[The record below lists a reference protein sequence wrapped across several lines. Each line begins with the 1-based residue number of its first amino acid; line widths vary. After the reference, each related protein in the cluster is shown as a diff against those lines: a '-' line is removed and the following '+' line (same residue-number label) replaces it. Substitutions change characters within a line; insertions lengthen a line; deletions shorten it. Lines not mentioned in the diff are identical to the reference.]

1 MHALRLS
8 SLLDSTTCSQRLLLD
23 ICLPSLPIQCP
34 SSPSK
39 CPSSPS
45 SPSFSPFCCPPLPA
59 AVALLYHVD
68 ARAADLLMKSV
79 TAASRRCPASAF
91 AGTIMNAG
99 GRGRAGQGSAGQG
112 RVGQGR
118 AGRVRQAG
126 GQAGLW
132 GVGCLSG
139 SLNWSNVA
147 LLAWAP
153 VP

>member
-23 ICLPSLPIQCP
+23 ICLPSLPIQ
-34 SSPSK
+34 

-112 RVGQGR
+112 RAGQAGGR
-118 AGRVRQAG
+118 AG